1 MKDMASKLTKE
12 DLEHIGEYLVKK
24 YPAIKDSGRSRKYS
38 RDFEMDIR
46 ERIVRVEEEL
56 KNQREIL
63 NIMIA
68 QMDKRFELSEKRF
81 DQVDRRIDQIDKR
94 FEQVD
99 KRFEQID
106 KRFEQVDKRFEQV
119 DKRFE
124 QVDKRFEQ
132 VDKRFEELRTDM
144 NRGFKMMMWFTGF
157 GFTIVTSFITGVF
170 IFLK

>member
-124 QVDKRFEQ
+124 DMQHYMDKRFSALQ
-132 VDKRFEELRTDM
+132 W
-144 NRGFKMMMWFTGF
+144 MMGI
-157 GFTIVTSFITGVF
+157 GFTLLAALMG
-170 IFLK
+170 IFNFF